1 MLIAIFDT
9 PRLKWLSK
17 FLDLFS
23 ISKRLIL
30 ILFLASCQTI
40 LYANNSFDTVIYET
54 TVKVAGKDVNKAI
67 HIADSLYK
75 VSKEPIHKVKSLMLL
90 AELNLTIGKK
100 NEAINYAF
108 MAEQITSDN
117 NLYEWQ
123 ARIYGFLSSHYRSLG
138 LKEQSKIYLDKG
150 LAIINNVE
158 DKSVVNQYKGVAFQE
173 QGLYEIENKEYESS
187 LEYFKKAEP
196 YFKKVHNEGVRNY
209 QLAINHMQI
218 GRAYMYLSD
227 RKNALMHFK
236 EALNFLSHLKNEA
249 SVLKGFIY
257 EGMGRAFFE
266 NNEFKKALVYLKEAL
281 KIAEHSDNLNLKEEV
296 YYDMAV
302 YYMEVGDMANYKQY
316 HKLYLETMKKSVS
329 TDKNSSEIV
338 VNRLQER
345 ENKLAQRQNLIL
357 IGSGIILAVLIV
369 LIIISR
375 SRRKKDYKKFQA
387 IIKSISEN
395 SGILEI
401 EKENEISTTE
411 ELKPVIEIAGKELMS
426 EEVEQQILKKLLR
439 FEQGEKFTSRN
450 ITLSAL
456 SVLLDTNSKYLSYV
470 INKHKKKDFNSY
482 INELR
487 IFYIIK
493 KLESSPAYLNYKIS
507 YLAEECGFSS
517 HSKFTAIFKTV
528 TGMSPSSFMQFLARD
543 QKKLTA

>member
-1 MLIAIFDT
+1 MSIAISDT

-17 FLDLFS
+17 FTDIFY
-23 ISKRLIL
+23 ISKMLIL
-30 ILFLASCQTI
+30 ILFLANCQTVI
-40 LYANNSFDTVIYET
+40 YAHNSFDTVIYET
-54 TVKVAGKDVNKAI
+54 MVKVAGRDVNKAI

-75 VSKEPIHKVKSLMLL
+75 VSTEPIQRVKSLMLL

-100 NEAINYAF
+100 NEAVNYAF
-108 MAEQITSDN
+108 KAEQITSDN
-117 NLYEWQ
+117 GLYEWQ

-150 LAIINNVE
+150 LSVINKVE
-158 DKSVVNQYKGVAFQE
+158 DKGIVNQYKGIAFQE

-196 YFKKVHNEGVRNY
+196 YFKKVRNEGVRNY
-209 QLAINHMQI
+209 QLALNHMQL
-218 GRAYMYLSD
+218 GRAYMYLKD
-227 RKNALMHFK
+227 RKDALLHFK
-236 EALNFLSHLKNEA
+236 KALNFLSQLKNEA

-257 EGMGRAFFE
+257 EGMGRAYFE
-266 NNEFKKALVYLKEAL
+266 DNSLKNALVYLKDAL
-281 KIAEHSDNLNLKEEV
+281 KIATHSDNLNLKEEV

-302 YYMEVGDMANYKQY
+302 YYMEIGDKANYKHY
-316 HKLYLETMKKSVS
+316 HKLYQETMENSIR
-329 TDKNSSEIV
+329 TNKNSSEII
-338 VNRLQER
+338 VNRLQKR
-345 ENKLAQRQNLIL
+345 ENELAHQQNLLL
-357 IGSGIILAVLIV
+357 IGSGIILVI
-369 LIIISR
+369 LIILIILSR
-375 SRRKKDYKKFQA
+375 YKRKKQYKKFKA
-387 IIKSISEN
+387 ILKNISEQ
-395 SGILEI
+395 SKTLEI
-401 EKENEISTTE
+401 VKEE
-411 ELKPVIEIAGKELMS
+411 ELKPVLGIAGKELMS
-426 EEVEQQILKKLLR
+426 AEVEQQILKKLAR
-439 FEQGEKFTSRN
+439 FEQGDKFTSRS

-456 SVLLDTNSKYLSYV
+456 SVLLDTNSKYLSHV

-487 IFYIIK
+487 VFYIIK

-517 HSKFTAIFKTV
+517 HSKFTAVFKTV

>member
-1 MLIAIFDT
+1 MLSTILSVKC
-9 PRLKWLSK
+9 RSSK
-17 FLDLFS
+17 FKDVFYM
-23 ISKRLIL
+23 SKKFIL
-30 ILFLASCQTI
+30 ILLLTSCQTV

-54 TVKVAGKDVNKAI
+54 MVNVAGKDVNKAI

-75 VSKEPIHKVKSLMLL
+75 ASTEPIHKVKSLMLL
-90 AELNLTIGKK
+90 ADLNLTIGKK
-100 NEAINYAF
+100 NEAVNYAF

-117 NLYEWQ
+117 GLYEWQ

-150 LAIINNVE
+150 LTVINKVE
-158 DKSVVNQYKGVAFQE
+158 DAGIINQYKGVAFQE
-173 QGLYEIENKEYESS
+173 QGLYEIENKEYKKS

-196 YFKKVHNEGVRNY
+196 YFKKVRNEGVRNY
-209 QLAINHMQI
+209 QLALNHMQL
-218 GRAYMYLSD
+218 GRAYMYLKE
-227 RKNALMHFK
+227 RKYALIHFK
-236 EALNFLSHLKNEA
+236 NALNFLSQLKNEA

-266 NNEFKKALVYLKEAL
+266 DNELKNALVYLKDAL

-302 YYMEVGDMANYKQY
+302 YYMETGDKVNYKHY
-316 HKLYLETMKKSVS
+316 HKLYQETMENSIK
-329 TDKNSSEIV
+329 TNKNSSEV
-338 VNRLQER
+338 LVNRLQER
-345 ENKLAQRQNLIL
+345 EKELAQRQNLL
-357 IGSGIILAVLIV
+357 LAVSGFLLVILIV
-369 LIIISR
+369 LIIRSR
-375 SRRKKDYKKFQA
+375 SKRKKQYKKFQA
-387 IIKSISEN
+387 ILKNVSEQ
-395 SGILEI
+395 SKIFEI
-401 EKENEISTTE
+401 VKEEEVFTKE

-426 EEVEQQILKKLLR
+426 SEVEQQILKKLAR
-439 FEQGEKFTSRN
+439 FEQGDKFTGRN

-456 SVLLDTNSKYLSYV
+456 SVLLDTNSKYLSHV

-493 KLESSPAYLNYKIS
+493 KLESSPTYLNYKIS

-517 HSKFTAIFKTV
+517 HSKFTAVFKTV
-528 TGMSPSSFMQFLARD
+528 TGMSPSSFMQFLAKN